1 MHFQQHH
8 EHLRLGQTRPIL
20 CVLYLQY
27 GHYELLIAL
36 STEMPVTCS
45 SVNPGFNDTTQQAL
59 KLIVLG
65 SSPCLGWLIPRIQ
78 AIKDHKLVLDTKMTN
93 ICSLTYWFNEILLS
107 HIYRPSSECNEVFS
121 FSVRDTII
129 LISVVIY
136 YYSFQYNMRSR
147 CHFCYY

>member
-8 EHLRLGQTRPIL
+8 EHLCLGQTRPIL

-27 GHYELLIAL
+27 VHCELLIAL

-45 SVNPGFNDTTQQAL
+45 SVNPGFDDTTQQAL

-78 AIKDHKLVLDTKMTN
+78 AVLDYELV
-93 ICSLTYWFNEILLS
+93 SSSDIL
-107 HIYRPSSECNEVFS
+107 
-121 FSVRDTII
+121 
-129 LISVVIY
+129 VVL
-136 YYSFQYNMRSR
+136 FVNGT
-147 CHFCYY
+147 

>member
-1 MHFQQHH
+1 MYLLSFDIHSQASPRLEETYNSATRSQGPIELVGGPDRMHFQQHP

-27 GHYELLIAL
+27 VHCELLIAL

-45 SVNPGFNDTTQQAL
+45 SVNPGFDDTTQQAL

-78 AIKDHKLVLDTKMTN
+78 AVLDYELV
-93 ICSLTYWFNEILLS
+93 SSSDIL
-107 HIYRPSSECNEVFS
+107 
-121 FSVRDTII
+121 
-129 LISVVIY
+129 VVL
-136 YYSFQYNMRSR
+136 FVNGT
-147 CHFCYY
+147 